1 MLVNKIKIVI
11 FILLLI
17 GTLIGCFYW
26 GNKNITLDEKI
37 NAEYRMVNFDNIV
50 SGKIEAWRYR
60 GLNNYS
66 SSWQVGKEQLVTFPW
81 AENWAYSKRHLSLF
95 LQEND
100 SVFKPQNSDTLYI
113 YRNNEQF
120 YFVLRRR
127 VFRKL
132 HH

>member
-26 GNKNITLDEKI
+26 GNKNITLGEKI

-95 LQEND
+95 CKKMILSSSLKIQIHYIFIEIM
-100 SVFKPQNSDTLYI
+100 SSFILY
-113 YRNNEQF
+113 
-120 YFVLRRR
+120 
-127 VFRKL
+127 
-132 HH
+132 